1 MIKLYLRF
9 LFYTYWSSSLWLIR
23 YRFGSHI
30 TLLHIRKKKP
40 KEKNLVKVFLKLL
53 LNQRW
58 MFLVTF
64 QRRIFNTQVFLHCL
78 LLVPKRTLEV
88 QHFFKERMIDQK
100 SFGARQLN
108 WLWNYMELDYNS
120 SWMLLYKSD
129 SLLTVPRG
137 CPTLPYT
144 HTYVYVCAHIFA
156 SQAWRQCL
164 ATVSRIYF
172 QATVI
177 YSETLDAIAF
187 NACTRT
193 DNENDVMVMND
204 TLLATIARRLR
215 W

>member
-129 SLLTVPRG
+129 SLLFLVDV
-137 CPTLPYT
+137 LPSPT
-144 HTYVYVCAHIFA
+144 HTRTCMYAH
-156 SQAWRQCL
+156 
-164 ATVSRIYF
+164 TY
-172 QATVI
+172 
-177 YSETLDAIAF
+177 
-187 NACTRT
+187 
-193 DNENDVMVMND
+193 
-204 TLLATIARRLR
+204 LLLRLEGSA
-215 W
+215 